1 MRKTIC
7 IVITLTVLLVLP
19 RTSMAGEV
27 TGPISQ
33 IITRID
39 GLHYFYITGTA
50 SSKPGCATS
59 LYWMIKDENSVAGK
73 SQFSQILT
81 AYATGRTVKIVGNNS
96 CTRWPDGEDV
106 SAVFSMPQ

>member
-1 MRKTIC
+1 MRKAIC
-7 IVITLTVLLVLP
+7 IVITLAGLLVLP
-19 RTSMAGEV
+19 RASMAGEV
-27 TGPISQ
+27 TGQVSQ

-39 GLHYFYITGTA
+39 GLHYFYITGAA

-59 LYWMIKDENSVAGK
+59 SYWMIKDENSVAGK

-96 CTRWPDGEDV
+96 CTRWSDGEDV
-106 SAVFSMPQ
+106 SAVLSLLQ